1 MYFRSSCLI
10 PSLHFLIF
18 LLFFSLSV
26 LAIIEGRVLI
36 SQTIVFELSISF
48 LNSIGFAL
56 RILELCCNVY
66 IYFKLLSDSWEAI
79 TVLLEDFVYYLL
91 IFLIIEIKVLMS
103 FYGGGASFCYDFY
116 ITSGL
121 SFLSRWSVYF
131 LDMVLNCFF
140 FF

>member
-1 MYFRSSCLI
+1 MCLCVCTYT
-10 PSLHFLIF
+10 FLY
-18 LLFFSLSV
+18 
-26 LAIIEGRVLI
+26 
-36 SQTIVFELSISF
+36 
-48 LNSIGFAL
+48 
-56 RILELCCNVY
+56 VY